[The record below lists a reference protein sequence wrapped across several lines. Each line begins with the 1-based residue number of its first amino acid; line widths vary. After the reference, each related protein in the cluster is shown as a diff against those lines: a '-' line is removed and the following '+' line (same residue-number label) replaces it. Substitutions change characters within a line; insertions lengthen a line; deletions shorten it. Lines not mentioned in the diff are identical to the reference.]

1 MLLCLPQLRAVLVYL
16 GWGYPRAGRGPGP
29 VGLSTVRALRRAAGG
44 AGTNNGRHV
53 GRPAVNFCP
62 PPASPLLVSLAA
74 G

>member
-1 MLLCLPQLRAVLVYL
+1 MLPCLPQLRAALVYL
-16 GWGYPRAGRGPGP
+16 GWGHPRAGRGPGS
-29 VGLSTVRALRRAAGG
+29 VGLSTVRALGRAAGG

-62 PPASPLLVSLAA
+62 PPASPLPVSLAA